1 MKQAEQSLEEL
12 LQRGF
17 RYAFSLTHNKMDA
30 EELVQEACYSI
41 SRLGGPWN
49 LPYFF
54 KSIRNRYIDVGRR
67 RNLLQFEELTDEKY
81 SDSIHEE
88 ELPDVRFDDRME
100 DALQALTDGE
110 RELLFL
116 SIVEGYT
123 AQELSDLT
131 GSPRGTILSRLHRIK
146 SRLRYILGSS
156 EPGKTEATS
165 HDR

>member
-1 MKQAEQSLEEL
+1 MKQAEQPLEEL

-17 RYAFSLTHNKMDA
+17 RYAFSLTHNRMDA

-67 RNLLQFEELTDEKY
+67 RNLLQFEELIDEAY
-81 SDSIHEE
+81 VESDATE
-88 ELPDVRFDDRME
+88 ELSDISFDDRME
-100 DALQALTDGE
+100 EALQVLADGE

-146 SRLRYILGSS
+146 SRLRYILGSN
-156 EPGKTEATS
+156 EPGKTE
-165 HDR
+165 